1 MNRIEKFLAA
11 LDTNRRRQVE
21 AVILRIVAND
31 LANMDVKKLR
41 GREQEFRVR
50 VGRMR
55 IQFVR
60 DRNEN
65 RILVIEWRNSHT
77 Y

>member
-11 LDTNRRRQVE
+11 LDKDRRRQVE
-21 AVILRIVAND
+21 TIILRIAAND
-31 LANMDVKKLR
+31 LTGMDVKKLR
-41 GREQEFRVR
+41 GREQRFRVR

-60 DRNEN
+60 DRSEN